1 MTHLEIFNKLME
13 KAKANGYTG
22 PDYSLEVG
30 RILDGTNYYALIFRE
45 DFAKA
50 VWGEEISV
58 WDISGKEVVRW
69 KHAIRLM
76 VDAQN
81 KWKFLEE
88 NAL

>member
-1 MTHLEIFNKLME
+1 MTHLEIFSKLVD
-13 KAKANGYTG
+13 KAKANGYSG
-22 PDYSLEVG
+22 PDYSFELGKIV
-30 RILDGTNYYALIFRE
+30 DGTNYYALIFRE

-50 VWGEEISV
+50 IWGEEVSS
-58 WDISGKEVVRW
+58 WDLSGKEIVRW

-76 VDAQN
+76 IDAQD